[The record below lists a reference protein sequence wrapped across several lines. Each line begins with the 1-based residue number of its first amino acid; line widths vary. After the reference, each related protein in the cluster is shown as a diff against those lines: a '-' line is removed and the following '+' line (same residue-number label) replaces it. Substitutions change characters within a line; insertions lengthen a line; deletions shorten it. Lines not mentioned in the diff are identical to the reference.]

1 MLIRLGLSNGLLRA
15 ASFFPDHACRQFSV
29 VGEDDRVVEDFAG
42 FRVDGLRHGD
52 DACEPSGVA
61 VGARDGLFGGWQLHL
76 SALDEL
82 FALLF
87 KLLDDEEGFIGHRAL

>member
-1 MLIRLGLSNGLLRA
+1 MGFSATPSI
-15 ASFFPDHACRQFSV
+15 FPDHACRQFAV

-42 FRVDGLRHGD
+42 FRVDGLRHRD
-52 DACEPSGVA
+52 DACESCGVA

-76 SALDEL
+76 SALDEF